1 MLDILLW
8 ILAMIIVEGGAVAL
22 AWWLWKAIDE
32 ASTTAREDLFIV
44 AFAITVILII
54 VLGIVLVAS
63 AVLGTIQLF
72 GMYA

>member
-22 AWWLWKAIDE
+22 SWWLWGAIDE
-32 ASTTAREDLFIV
+32 ASTTNRGDLFTV
-44 AFAITVILII
+44 AFAITVVLII

-63 AVLGTIQLF
+63 AVLGTIRLF

>member
-22 AWWLWKAIDE
+22 AWWLWEAIDE
-32 ASTTAREDLFIV
+32 ASTASREDLFIV

-63 AVLGTIQLF
+63 AVLGTIRLF